1 MVKSI
6 MTFYKI
12 TKLYWRNI
20 KIIMN

>member
-1 MVKSI
+1 